1 MADPL
6 AGGYGLGRGLEALIP
21 AATTAGGAEE
31 VALSRI
37 APNPHQPRRAF
48 LDSGLEGLASSIRS
62 HGILQPLVVR
72 VGAAGDYELVA
83 GERRLRAARMAGLT
97 HVPVIVRTSTE
108 VEMLQL
114 ALIENLQRA
123 DLNPLEEALAFD
135 ELASSFGLT
144 HEQIANQVGR
154 SRAAVS
160 NAIRL
165 LDLADETRR
174 ALLEGRISEGHG
186 RALAALTQIEV
197 QEAALALVLER
208 RLSVRKTEEL
218 VRRRAR
224 ADRWPAEGADDLVE
238 LEARLRDRLATRV
251 SIVRSRRGGRIVIE
265 FGTDEE
271 LERLTALIDAPVL
284 DEPVSPGWPV

>member
-1 MADPL
+1 V
-6 AGGYGLGRGLEALIP
+6 GSGYGLGRGLEALIP
-21 AATTAGGAEE
+21 AATTASGAEE
-31 VALSRI
+31 VAVTRI
-37 APNPHQPRRAF
+37 SPNPHQPRRAF
-48 LDSGLEGLASSIRS
+48 ADSDLEALAGSIRS

-72 VGAAGDYELVA
+72 VGAGGDYELVA

-165 LDLADETRR
+165 LDLAGETRR

-197 QEAALALVLER
+197 QEAALSLVLER

-224 ADRWPAEGADDLVE
+224 ADRWPAGGSDDLNE

-271 LERLTALIDAPVL
+271 LERLAGLIEGPTVE
-284 DEPVSPGWPV
+284 EPVGPGWPA

>member
-6 AGGYGLGRGLEALIP
+6 VGGGYGLGRGLEALIP
-21 AATTAGGAEE
+21 AATTTGGAEE
-31 VALSRI
+31 VALGRI
-37 APNPHQPRRAF
+37 SPNPHQPRRAF
-48 LDSGLEGLASSIRS
+48 LDADLEALAASIRS

-72 VGAAGDYELVA
+72 VGAGGDYELVA
-83 GERRLRAARMAGLT
+83 GERRLRAARLAGLT
-97 HVPVIVRTSTE
+97 HVPVIVRSSTE

-154 SRAAVS
+154 SRAAVT

-186 RALAALTQIEV
+186 RALAALTH
-197 QEAALALVLER
+197 
-208 RLSVRKTEEL
+208 S
-218 VRRRAR
+218 
-224 ADRWPAEGADDLVE
+224 
-238 LEARLRDRLATRV
+238 
-251 SIVRSRRGGRIVIE
+251 RSRRLPWRWCSNGGCRYARQRNWFAGE
-265 FGTDEE
+265 HAPTDG
-271 LERLTALIDAPVL
+271 RAKAPMTWSSSRPGCATA
-284 DEPVSPGWPV
+284 SPPGYPSSGRAAAGGSSSNSAQTRSSSA